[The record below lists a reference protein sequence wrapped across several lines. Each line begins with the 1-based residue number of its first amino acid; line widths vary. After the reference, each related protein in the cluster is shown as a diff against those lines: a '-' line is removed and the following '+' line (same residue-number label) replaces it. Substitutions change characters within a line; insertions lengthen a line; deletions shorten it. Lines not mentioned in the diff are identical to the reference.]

1 MIINQNRIR
10 ELITAILQE
19 NPIYAEILKDPELS
33 PQESLDKIR
42 ERVRS
47 QLQEHPK
54 ALAYYTGEESGEKAF
69 FKLSWRD
76 FAFIRLLDYLEH
88 EGEAYPDLNLN
99 GETVVTRPFSILR
112 EAALGKEPS
121 GSADLFEDLL
131 HLLRQLNGTERP
143 SIPSRQQVF
152 DWMARNPSGLDAA
165 VIERRRRNRERITSL
180 LVEKLQEKAR
190 QRKGK
195 PIRSRFAV
203 EPGISDE
210 EVREK
215 VNAWWDNDLFHLENA
230 VRSTDELQR
239 YLADSLSQATVDMMK
254 RAEEKSIPIFVTP
267 FFLSLLDIEPG
278 EETGYADLAIR
289 DYVLYS
295 NELVDEFGS
304 IRAWEMED
312 IAEPGKPNAAGWIL
326 PSHNIHRRYPNVA
339 IFIPSTMGRACGG
352 LCSYCQRMYDFQ
364 NGRFNFNLEKLRP
377 AKSWNFR
384 LRDLMDYFEN
394 DSQLQDIL
402 ITGGDAMMSS
412 VSSLENILDEVYE
425 MAKRKSAA
433 NELRPDGEKYAE
445 IVRVRLGTKIPIY
458 LPQRI
463 SEKRIAVLKKFR
475 EKASEIGIRQF
486 IIQTHFSTA
495 MEVTPEAAAAV
506 GRLLAAGWTVTN
518 QEVFTVAASRR
529 GHTAKLRKVLNDIGV
544 LPYYTFTVK
553 GYRENAHN
561 FANNSRSIQEQIEEK
576 SIGRVDPKYYS
587 KIRSFMKSPELM
599 QEQIDEIRAA
609 EEIPFLSTDR
619 NTINLPGVG
628 KSNTYRTI
636 GITDDG
642 RRILAFQQDHS
653 RPHSPIIDTMDNVI
667 IIESKS
673 IARYLRQLEEAGENP
688 TDYESIWGY
697 SAGYIESRMPIYEY
711 PGYQFTVTDEFTNL
725 ELPEPAPLPLHA
737 EKPENSDDHVIEAA
751 RAFTPHRKQ
760 SG

>member
-1 MIINQNRIR
+1 MSTIEHTPKTAVLRRLTAAQAAALILEENPLIAAALRNPSLSLKESLAAIR
-10 ELITAILQE
+10 ENILM
-19 NPIYAEILKDPELS
+19 
-33 PQESLDKIR
+33 
-42 ERVRS
+42 
-47 QLQEHPK
+47 QLQEHPM
-54 ALAYYTGEESGEKAF
+54 AYAYYTGEETGEKAY

-76 FAFIRLLDYLEH
+76 FAFIRILDYLEH
-88 EGEAYPDLNLN
+88 EGQLFPDLNLD
-99 GETVVTRPFSILR
+99 GRLVISRPFFILR
-112 EAALGKEPS
+112 EIALGRRPNV
-121 GSADLFEDLL
+121 GADMMEDLL

-143 SIPSRQQVF
+143 SLPTRQQVF
-152 DWMARNPSGLDAA
+152 EWMERNPSGLDRE
-165 VIERRRRNRERITSL
+165 VIERRKLNKERIITL
-180 LVEKLQEKAR
+180 LCEKLMNTAAGQHGSE
-190 QRKGK
+190 
-195 PIRSRFAV
+195 PPRSRFTI
-203 EPGISDE
+203 EPGMDVAA
-210 EVREK
+210 VRSR
-215 VNAWWDNDLFHLENA
+215 VNYWWHNDLFHLEHA
-230 VRSTDELQR
+230 VRSTDDLQR
-239 YLADSLSQATVDMMK
+239 YLDCSLAPETVEMMR
-254 RAEEKSIPIFVTP
+254 RAEQKGIPIFVTP
-267 FFLSLLDIEPG
+267 FFLSLLDTQPG

-295 NELVDEFGS
+295 QELVEEFGS

-312 IAEPGKPNAAGWIL
+312 IAQPGKPNAAGWIL
-326 PSHNIHRRYPNVA
+326 PSRNIHRRYPNVA

-377 AKSWNFR
+377 GQNWNDR

-412 VSSLENILDEVYE
+412 VTSLEKILDEVYE
-425 MAKRKSAA
+425 MAKRKVQA
-433 NELRPDGEKYAE
+433 NLNRPDGHKYAE

-463 SEKRIAVLKKFR
+463 SSKRVAVLRQFK
-475 EKASEIGIRQF
+475 EKAQEAGIRQF
-486 IIQTHFSTA
+486 IIQTHFSSA

-506 GRLLAAGWTVTN
+506 SRLLAAGWTVAN

-553 GYRENAHN
+553 GYKENSHN

-587 KIRSFMKSPELM
+587 TVRGFMKNPEEM
-599 QEQIDEIRAA
+599 TANIDEIRNA

-642 RRILAFQQDHS
+642 RRILSFKQDHS
-653 RPHSPIIDTMDNVI
+653 RPHSPIVDTMGEVI

-673 IARYLRQLEEAGENP
+673 IAQYLRQLASVGEDP
-688 TDYESIWGY
+688 ADYESIWGY
-697 SAGYIESRMPIYEY
+697 SAGYIEPRMPIYEY
-711 PGYQFTVTDEFTNL
+711 PGYQFTVTDRFTNL
-725 ELPEPAPLPLHA
+725 ELPEYGRSV
-737 EKPENSDDHVIEAA
+737 E
-751 RAFTPHRKQ
+751 
-760 SG
+760 G

>member
-1 MIINQNRIR
+1 MIKNHNRIR

-88 EGEAYPDLNLN
+88 EGETYPDLNLN

-112 EAALGKEPS
+112 EAALGKETS

-165 VIERRRRNRERITSL
+165 VIERRRRSRERITSL

-190 QRKGK
+190 QSSKQ
-195 PIRSRFAV
+195 PVRSRFTV
-203 EPGISDE
+203 EPGSSDE
-210 EVREK
+210 EVRKK
-215 VNAWWDNDLFHLENA
+215 VDTWWDNDLFHLEHA
-230 VRSTDELQR
+230 VKSTDELQR
-239 YLADSLSQATVDMMK
+239 YLADSLSEATVDMMK
-254 RAEEKSIPIFVTP
+254 RAEEKNIPIFVTP

-295 NELVDEFGS
+295 NELVEEFGS

-433 NELRPDGEKYAE
+433 NELRSDGEKYAE

-688 TDYESIWGY
+688 ADYESIWGY

-725 ELPEPAPLPLHA
+725 ELPEPDTLPLHA
-737 EKPENSDDHVIEAA
+737 EKPEDTDDHVIEAA